1 MAPATAKTA
10 GNPYSRA
17 TMAACEAA
25 IDLARLAGAG
35 DAAVICSI
43 MRDDGEMA
51 RIDDIGELIAA
62 HDLAVADIGALIAR
76 LELARG

>member
-1 MAPATAKTA
+1 M
-10 GNPYSRA
+10 
-17 TMAACEAA
+17 
-25 IDLARLAGAG
+25 AGAG

-62 HDLAVADIGALIAR
+62 HDLAVAEIGALIVR
-76 LELARG
+76 LESARV